1 MFYFLGWPNVLLPHS
16 LALPL
21 AKKRVSNLFLGN
33 HRRGSVHLFC
43 PLLLLQLAMSQQ
55 CDQFRVC
62 LLFLVFPFKKK
73 KNVIAND
80 YILKI
85 HFHVEL
91 NQQPFEKTVKPQIWR
106 ERKAPLSATWHHFLA
121 LAVFCGSG
129 LCRAGGCPPVL
140 RQAGPVLGPRHW
152 GCCLKC
158 FQEPNS
164 RKCIHEP

>member
-1 MFYFLGWPNVLLPHS
+1 
-16 LALPL
+16 
-21 AKKRVSNLFLGN
+21 
-33 HRRGSVHLFC
+33 
-43 PLLLLQLAMSQQ
+43 MSQQ

-73 KNVIAND
+73 KKDVIAND

-91 NQQPFEKTVKPQIWR
+91 NQQPFEKKSTSLSYL
-106 ERKAPLSATWHHFLA
+106 APFLGPCCV
-121 LAVFCGSG
+121 LWKGAVQSMGV
-129 LCRAGGCPPVL
+129 PPVL

-152 GCCLKC
+152 GCCLKG